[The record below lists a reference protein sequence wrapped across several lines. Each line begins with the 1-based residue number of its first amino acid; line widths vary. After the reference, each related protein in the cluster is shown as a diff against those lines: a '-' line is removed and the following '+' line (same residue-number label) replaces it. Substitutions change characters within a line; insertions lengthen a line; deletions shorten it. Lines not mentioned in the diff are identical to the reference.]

1 MQDLA
6 KTIPKKIRNSLW
18 YLTININTIF
28 NPNDETSKQ
37 LFKKFENTIDY
48 MFSEEHIFDYIIFQD
63 TNFDNLSLIKKVVI
77 KKAFK
82 VFGN

>member
-37 LFKKFENTIDY
+37 LFKKFEN
-48 MFSEEHIFDYIIFQD
+48 IIEY
-63 TNFDNLSLIKKVVI
+63 
-77 KKAFK
+77 
-82 VFGN
+82 VFRKTYL